1 MKNVVITGATSG
13 IGRELA
19 IQFSQK
25 GYSVGLIG
33 RRKNRLEELKNRIG
47 DLAYFRTLDVTD
59 LETAENVY
67 ADLIEEM
74 GGMDIMIL
82 NAGVGRD
89 SRKLNWPSD
98 KQTIDVNI
106 TAFSHGMN
114 IAFQFF
120 IDNKQS
126 GQIVG
131 MSSIASTLASGRS
144 AAYTAS
150 KHFISNYMTGFRQKA
165 NRMNIDIAI
174 TDIKPGFVESEMT
187 KNNKGMF
194 WVATTE
200 KAVAQMVRAI
210 EARKSHIYITKRWR
224 LMAWV
229 AKLIPQFVWDRLR
242 F

>member
-1 MKNVVITGATSG
+1 MKKVVITGATSG

-19 IQFSQK
+19 IQLSQK
-25 GYSVGLIG
+25 GYTVGLIG
-33 RRKNRLEELKNRIG
+33 RRKERLEELKNEIG
-47 DLAYFRTLDVTD
+47 KLAHFRALDVTEH
-59 LETAENVY
+59 ETAEKTY
-67 ADLIEEM
+67 SDLIKEM

-98 KQTIDVNI
+98 KQTIDVNV
-106 TAFSHGMN
+106 TAFSHGIN
-114 IAFQFF
+114 IAFQYF

-131 MSSIASTLASGRS
+131 MSSIASTLASGRA

-165 NRMNIDIAI
+165 NRMNLDIII
-174 TDIKPGFVESEMT
+174 TDIKPGFVKSEMT
-187 KNNKGMF
+187 ENNKGMF
-194 WVATTE
+194 WVSTTE
-200 KAVAQMVRAI
+200 KAVKQMIKSI
-210 EARKSHIYITKRWR
+210 EARKNHVYITKRWG
-224 LMAWV
+224 LIALI
-229 AKLIPQFVWDRLR
+229 AKLTPQFVWDRLR

>member
-1 MKNVVITGATSG
+1 MKKVVITGATSG

-19 IQFSQK
+19 IQLSQK
-25 GYSVGLIG
+25 GYLVGLIG
-33 RRKNRLEELKNRIG
+33 RRTKRLEELKNEIG
-47 DLAYFRTLDVTD
+47 ELAYFKVLDVTD
-59 LETAENVY
+59 FETAKKTY

-98 KQTIDVNI
+98 KQTIDVNVS
-106 TAFSHGMN
+106 AFSHGMN
-114 IAFQFF
+114 VAFQYF
-120 IDNKQS
+120 IDNKIA

-131 MSSIASTLASGRS
+131 MSSVASTLASGRS

-165 NRMNIDIAI
+165 NRMNLDIAI

-187 KNNKGMF
+187 ENNKGMF

-200 KAVAQMVRAI
+200 KAVAQMLKAI
-210 EARKSHIYITKRWR
+210 EARKNHIYITKRWR
-224 LMAWV
+224 LMAWT

>member
-1 MKNVVITGATSG
+1 MKKVVITGATSG
-13 IGRELA
+13 IGKELA
-19 IQFSQK
+19 IQLSQK
-25 GYSVGLIG
+25 GYTVGLIG
-33 RRKNRLEELKNRIG
+33 RRKERLEELKNEIG
-47 DLAYFRTLDVTD
+47 KLAHFRALDVTE
-59 LETAENVY
+59 LETAEKTY
-67 ADLIEEM
+67 SDLIEEM

-98 KQTIDVNI
+98 KQTIDVNV

-114 IAFQFF
+114 IAFQYF

-131 MSSIASTLASGRS
+131 MSSIASTLASGRA

-165 NRMNIDIAI
+165 NRMNLDIII
-174 TDIKPGFVESEMT
+174 TDIKPGFVKSEMT
-187 KNNKGMF
+187 ENNKGMF
-194 WVATTE
+194 WVSTTE
-200 KAVAQMVRAI
+200 KAVKQMIKSI
-210 EARKSHIYITKRWR
+210 EARKNHAYITKRWG
-224 LMAWV
+224 LIALI
-229 AKLIPQFVWDRLR
+229 AKLTPQFVWDRLR